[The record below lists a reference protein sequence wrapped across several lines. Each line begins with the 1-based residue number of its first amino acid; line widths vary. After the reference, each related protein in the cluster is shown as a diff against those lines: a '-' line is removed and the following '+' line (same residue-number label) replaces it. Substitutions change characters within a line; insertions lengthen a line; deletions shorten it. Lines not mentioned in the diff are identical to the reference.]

1 MASATGG
8 GIGAS
13 GSATNDGQLEE
24 KLDLSKE
31 TEEKIAQA
39 QTLLAASSSSSSS
52 SLKEALALLSALE
65 KRCRTGND
73 VPSLVKT
80 CEASLDLCF
89 EAKDDV
95 ALRATIETLCSR
107 RSQKTQAVRSI
118 VQKALPWCMD
128 PHQTYVPLQ
137 VDAGSAEAKE
147 ARDKLVEC
155 LRDITDGKI
164 FLEAERARLTRG
176 LATIK
181 EQDGD
186 IAEAAN
192 VLQDVHVETYGSLSK
207 REKIEFILEQM
218 RLTLLKQDFVRAAI
232 VAGKVNQ
239 KFLNEESM
247 QDYKVQFFQ
256 LMTQYH
262 SHDKNAF
269 ELAKDYHAMYST
281 PQVLQNE
288 HDWKKYLQNTILF
301 LALSEY
307 SLEQQQLLL
316 KIQQDSNLEK
326 LDIGKSLIQSLL
338 TQEIVNWPLP
348 HLEQIQQW
356 EVYHKEGADLAD
368 HWSNTFHRRIIQH
381 NVRVVSQ
388 YYTRIQGSRLATLLQ
403 LTPLELE
410 QEISAMVSAGML
422 KAKINRPHD
431 IVQFSKK
438 KSSEEVLTD
447 WATDI
452 DTLLNLVETTNHLI
466 HKENMTQ

>member
-1 MASATGG
+1 MASATSG

-24 KLDLSKE
+24 KVDLSKE
-31 TEEKIAQA
+31 TDDKIVQA
-39 QTLLAASSSSSSS
+39 QTLLASG

-73 VPSLVKT
+73 LPSLIKT
-80 CEASLDLCF
+80 CEASLDLCA
-89 EAKDDV
+89 EVQDDV

-107 RSQKTQAVRSI
+107 RSQKTQAVRSM

-128 PHQTYVPLQ
+128 PDQTYVPLK
-137 VDAGSAEAKE
+137 VEASQKE

-239 KFLNEESM
+239 KFLKEESM
-247 QDYKVQFFQ
+247 QDYKVQYFQ

-281 PQVLQNE
+281 PQVLEKEDQ
-288 HDWKKYLQNTILF
+288 WKSYLQSSILF
-301 LALSEY
+301 LALSEH
-307 SLEQQQLLL
+307 SLEQQQMLLQ
-316 KIQQDSNLEK
+316 IQQDPLLEK
-326 LDIGKSLIQSLL
+326 LEIGKSLIESLL
-338 TQEIVNWPLP
+338 KQEIVNWPLP
-348 HLEQIQQW
+348 RFDEIQQW
-356 EVYHKEGADLAD
+356 DVYAQNDLGD
-368 HWSNTFHRRIIQH
+368 HWSRMFHRRIIQH

-388 YYTRIQGSRLATLLQ
+388 YYTRIQGSRLATLLH
-403 LTPLELE
+403 LSSVELE
-410 QEISAMVSAGML
+410 HEISQMVSAGML
-422 KAKINRPHD
+422 QAKMNRPHD

-438 KSSEEVLTD
+438 KSSEEILTD

-452 DTLLNLVETTNHLI
+452 DTLLNLVESTNHLI